1 MNFKIIPLVVLVAW
15 SCNSTPVPSD
25 GAALSEN
32 EKYNIQKS
40 IDLHNITAQYQFK
53 KDSIDGKADSW
64 SAPYDIK
71 KDRFLTLDKYLEYC
85 KAHKYDPKEYAK
97 FID

>member
-1 MNFKIIPLVVLVAW
+1 MNFKTLPLLMLGLA
-15 SCNSTPVPSD
+15 SCNST
-25 GAALSEN
+25 LTEN
-32 EKYNIQKS
+32 EQYNIQKA
-40 IDLHNITAQYQFK
+40 IDIHNITAQYQFT

-64 SAPYDIK
+64 SAPYDIN
-71 KDRFLTLDKYLEYC
+71 KDRFLTLEKYLEYC

>member
-1 MNFKIIPLVVLVAW
+1 MNFKIIPLVMLMAW
-15 SCNSTPVPSD
+15 SCNSPSD
-25 GAALSEN
+25 PALSEN

-40 IDLHNITAQYQFK
+40 IDLHNITVQYQFK

>member
-1 MNFKIIPLVVLVAW
+1 MNNKILPLLMLIAL
-15 SCNSTPVPSD
+15 SCNQPLT
-25 GAALSEN
+25 EN
-32 EKYNIQKS
+32 EKYSIQKS

-64 SAPYDIK
+64 SVPYDIK